1 MKNNNTMQEENT
13 KTKGGFLSRIG
24 TRLSNLTNHVNILDK
39 DTLSKIVSN
48 AKTSSIESMIH
59 DLQYNINSSI
69 RSHAHAQAG
78 NLTEFE
84 KSNLIVSL
92 SDNENEYAED
102 IFAPFLDKGYKV
114 FPMNTYD
121 NFREYNVYLIS
132 WK

>member
-1 MKNNNTMQEENT
+1 MQEENT
-13 KTKGGFLSRIG
+13 KTKGGFLNRIG

-48 AKTSSIESMIH
+48 AKTSSIESMVH
-59 DLQYNINSSI
+59 DLQYNINNSI

-92 SDNENEYAED
+92 SDIEAVHADD
-102 IFAPFLDKGYKV
+102 IFAPFIDKGYKV
-114 FPMNTYD
+114 LLLNEYEP
-121 NFREYNVYLIS
+121 FREYNVYLIS